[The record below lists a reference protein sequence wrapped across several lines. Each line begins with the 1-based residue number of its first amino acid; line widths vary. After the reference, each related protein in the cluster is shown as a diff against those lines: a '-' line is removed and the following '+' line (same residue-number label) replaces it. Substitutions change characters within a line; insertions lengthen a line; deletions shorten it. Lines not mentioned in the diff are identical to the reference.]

1 MSWNPFAKK
10 LENKET
16 LLPVGNI
23 EQEPVY
29 SRTDLKYLS
38 PQLKQGIKKKIQA
51 HCENCGAPLNP
62 AEARCEYCK
71 TYWKEENYVLES
83 L

>member
-10 LENKET
+10 ET
-16 LLPVGNI
+16 GNI

-29 SRTDLKYLS
+29 CRTDLRYLS
-38 PQLKQGIKKKIQA
+38 PQLRRGIKKKIQA

-62 AEARCEYCK
+62 AKARCEYCNS
-71 TYWKEENYVLES
+71 YYKEEDNYVLES

>member
-10 LENKET
+10 LEDKET

-29 SRTDLKYLS
+29 SRTDLRYLS
-38 PQLKQGIKKKIQA
+38 PQIKKKIQA

-62 AEARCEYCK
+62 AKARCEYCNS
-71 TYWKEENYVLES
+71 YYKEENFILES